1 MKEIYFVKSVDNSR
15 WSPAASPRERRYYGR
30 LLLLG
35 AALLGLG
42 VLVSQE
48 RYQSREY
55 GYQVEQL
62 ERQRL
67 ELIEANRKLRLEEAS
82 LGDPLR
88 IDSIAR
94 NELGMATL
102 APQQI
107 YYTGPASAAPTVVA
121 AQRPAPG
128 SE

>member
-1 MKEIYFVKSVDNSR
+1 MKEIYFVKTVDNSR
-15 WSPAASPRERRYYGR
+15 WSPAANPRERRYYAR

-42 VLVSQE
+42 MLLSQE
-48 RYQSREY
+48 RHQSREN
-55 GYQVEQL
+55 GYQVERL
-62 ERQRL
+62 ERQKL
-67 ELIEANRKLRLEEAS
+67 ELIEANRKLRLEQAS

-88 IDSIAR
+88 IDRIAR
-94 NELGMATL
+94 NELGLATL

-107 YYTGPASAAPTVVA
+107 YQGGSTVVEPTVVA
-121 AQRPAPG
+121 AQRT